1 MDPAKFYSPR
11 RLTSK
16 TPNLCCSIRKS
27 HPPLN
32 LQKLSSIWP
41 GESTTGSLTSQQS
54 TKLEAAMIELLF
66 AEAEAKLI
74 RKQASIKAEKTIL
87 MKKRALAETMTT
99 FDAMELALNGKYL
112 IEESCTRDRI
122 LDYVLV
128 S

>member
-1 MDPAKFYSPR
+1 
-11 RLTSK
+11 
-16 TPNLCCSIRKS
+16 
-27 HPPLN
+27 
-32 LQKLSSIWP
+32 
-41 GESTTGSLTSQQS
+41 
-54 TKLEAAMIELLF
+54 MIELLF

-112 IEESCTRDRI
+112 IEESGTRDRI